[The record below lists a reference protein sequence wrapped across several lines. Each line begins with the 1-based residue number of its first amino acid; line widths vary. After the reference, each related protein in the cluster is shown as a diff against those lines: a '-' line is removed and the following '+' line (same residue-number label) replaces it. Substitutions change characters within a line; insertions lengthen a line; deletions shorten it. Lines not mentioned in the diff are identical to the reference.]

1 MVIVGYTVDLLRRVA
16 PEEKSPTRI
25 EVIDEFVLRE
35 VLDGYTEKAQ
45 VFSVFCRGTYD
56 GECELSRGFGAKQ
69 TDFANSGE
77 KNSRHIQTDQAKR
90 DQSQYGIFV

>member
-1 MVIVGYTVDLLRRVA
+1 MC
-16 PEEKSPTRI
+16 
-25 EVIDEFVLRE
+25 E

-69 TDFANSGE
+69 TDLANSGE
-77 KNSRHIQTDQAKR
+77 KNPRYIQAIKQNEIAPNTEYLFKDVDKNNGLDSSIQKLVIESM
-90 DQSQYGIFV
+90 DFVPRT